1 MQTTHRTV
9 SILPV
14 RVSIFLALGALT
26 WFAGVIAASASGTL
40 GRLAGR
46 FMPAFAVLVVV
57 GIAVPVLL
65 YYVLPRVRAAVDAIG
80 IRPLTLMHTWRIPAA
95 LVFFYYGA
103 QGALPALF
111 WVPAGVG
118 DFLAGAYAL
127 SLFFG
132 EASAER
138 YRRVHLFG
146 FADFVSAVGLGLT
159 FTLLGDARMALLTTL
174 PIALIPL
181 FGVGLSGASHIIA
194 LTSLLRRRAG

>member
-1 MQTTHRTV
+1 MQTTARTGPLRPPRT
-9 SILPV
+9 ST
-14 RVSIFLALGALT
+14 FLALGAMT
-26 WFAGVIAASASGTL
+26 WCAGVVAASASGAL
-40 GRLAGR
+40 GMLAGR

-57 GIAVPVLL
+57 GIAAPVLL
-65 YYVLPRVRAAVDAIG
+65 YYAQPRVRSAVDAIG
-80 IRPLTLMHTWRIPAA
+80 IRPLTLMHAWRIPAA

-103 QGALPALF
+103 ERALPALF

-127 SLFFG
+127 SLLFG
-132 EASAER
+132 EASLER

-174 PIALIPL
+174 PMVLIPL

-194 LTSLLRRRAG
+194 ITSLLRRRP